1 VIAYGR
7 LGAFPL
13 CLAMAMILSLE
24 AAADDEAKSTPAN
37 ELTIRCLLLAR
48 AESSFPPSSAQ
59 QSLEAHQVRMRT
71 ICWDWRALTASA
83 SLERKTKASA
93 LLERCLSEAPFDLAR
108 AHELYYERHVKSVE
122 QMCRDF
128 GALAGESNP

>member
-1 VIAYGR
+1 MIMPGR
-7 LGAFPL
+7 LGTFTL
-13 CLAMAMILSLE
+13 CLVMAVTLAPA

-48 AESSFPPSSAQ
+48 AESSFPPNSAQ
-59 QSLEAHQVRMRT
+59 QSLAAHQLRMRT

-83 SLERKTKASA
+83 SPERKIKASA

-128 GALAGESNP
+128 GALAGESGP